1 MWGQVTND
9 ITHYNTM
16 GQVTIGISLL
26 LLCCGQ
32 VTIDIL
38 HSNAGQVT
46 IGHSI
51 LYTKA
56 MALTKKLVPWIG

>member
-1 MWGQVTND
+1 MWGQVTID

-46 IGHSI
+46 IGIS
-51 LYTKA
+51 L
-56 MALTKKLVPWIG
+56 LLL